1 MTFAQL
7 QKEWIRGDRNVV
19 AQDLA
24 PQTHDNLFRF
34 VRWLSRRDRHWS
46 DHVEVTMLAKLMDA
60 NREKK

>member
-24 PQTHDNLFRF
+24 AIGIGVIT
-34 VRWLSRRDRHWS
+34 SRLPCWPS
-46 DHVEVTMLAKLMDA
+46 
-60 NREKK
+60 